1 MNGSSTRAFRAA
13 VVQTLAK
20 LGDIDAN
27 IELVERYT
35 EEAARQG
42 ANLVVF
48 PECMNSGYLFDS
60 AEHCRQLAESLDGVY
75 CSALRE
81 LCRRHN
87 IFIASGFTER
97 DDNGL
102 AYNSALL
109 FNARGELICHYQKQF
124 LATHDQNWFEVG
136 TKGNPVVDT
145 ELGRIGLLICF
156 DGRIP
161 EIARCLAA
169 QGAEI
174 VLDMANFFVMDQ
186 AEMWV
191 PARAYE
197 NGVWFVAATKAGVER
212 SIYYPGGSMIVSP
225 DGDVLAQIPYD
236 AHGVVSADV
245 VLDTHRATRWSFGGD
260 KWRDRRPDAYRL
272 LTAPFPDTP
281 LETLLA
287 ERIAPEAHTT
297 KVAAV
302 QAHVTHEH
310 SLDDAMEM
318 VEHACQLGVKL
329 LALPLNFGAP
339 DWCLDEQAA
348 REQAILAP
356 NLVARLSRICARY
369 DALAV
374 LPCVGRGATGKPYLE
389 ALLVGPEGVIGR
401 QRQVHPG
408 PRTGTWTPA
417 ATDRFAVFDT
427 RYGRLGILVD
437 YDGMFPESSRVL
449 ALMGAEIIVWCVA
462 WEHPAQRRLLSVP
475 KAEDNRVYVVCANR
489 TDAPYPG
496 GSFVVPPQGFPEWNV
511 ERAAAPSPRWGAV
524 MPAYANLALTRQKR
538 MIPGVDMVRNRLV
551 DTYNVLTDEGRIHG
565 RTAQDGTVPA

>member
-1 MNGSSTRAFRAA
+1 MNGSSTRTFRAA
-13 VVQTLAK
+13 VVQTLAR
-20 LGDIDAN
+20 LGDVHAN
-27 IELVERYT
+27 IALVERYVD
-35 EEAARQG
+35 EAVRQG
-42 ANLVVF
+42 AKLVVF

-60 AEHCRQLAESLDGVY
+60 VEHCRQLAEPLDGVY
-75 CSALRE
+75 CSALRN
-81 LCRRHN
+81 LCRQHD

-97 DDNGL
+97 GEDGL

-109 FNARGELICHYQKQF
+109 FNTHGELICHYQKQF

-169 QGAEI
+169 KGAEV
-174 VLDMANFFVMDQ
+174 VLDMANFFAMDQ

-212 SIYYPGGSMIVSP
+212 SIYYPGGSMVVSP
-225 DGDVLAQIPYD
+225 DGDVLTRIPYD
-236 AHGVVSADV
+236 AHGVVSADI
-245 VLDTHRATRWSFGGD
+245 VLDAHRAARWPFGGD
-260 KWRDRRPDAYRL
+260 KWRDRRPHAYRL
-272 LTAPFPDTP
+272 LTTPFPDTP

-287 ERIAPEAHTT
+287 EPIAPDAHTT

-302 QAHVTHEH
+302 QAHVTREH
-310 SLDDAMEM
+310 SLDEAMEM
-318 VEHACQLGVKL
+318 VEHACRLGVKL
-329 LALPLNFGAP
+329 LALPLNFGSPA
-339 DWCLDEQAA
+339 WCLSEQAA

-356 NLVARLSRICARY
+356 SLIARLSGICARY

-374 LPCVGRGATGKPYLE
+374 LPCVGGGPAGEPYLE
-389 ALLVGPEGVIGR
+389 AVLVGPDGAIGR

-408 PRTGTWTPA
+408 PRAGTRTTA
-417 ATDRFAVFDT
+417 ATNSFAVFDT

-449 ALMGAEIIVWCVA
+449 ALMGAEIIVWCAA

-489 TDAPYPG
+489 VDAPYPG
-496 GSFVVPPQGFPEWNV
+496 GSFIVPPNGFPNWDV

-524 MPAYANLALTRQKR
+524 MPAYANLAFARQKR

-551 DTYNVLTDEGRIHG
+551 DTYEVLTGDARTHG
-565 RTAQDGTVPA
+565 PTAPGATVPA